1 MGKWIDRVL
10 DAARGW
16 PLLVLFLLTYGWM
29 LHVAPENVGQAKVGL
44 TIYGVS
50 KIALCGYLG
59 YWVDR
64 LCFRTTD
71 RPHLQDDDATVR
83 WAWMRRA
90 LIVAASLLAGA
101 LIP

>member
-1 MGKWIDRVL
+1 MDKVLERVR

-16 PLLVLFLLTYGWM
+16 PLLLLFLATFGWV
-29 LHVAPENVGQAKVGL
+29 LHVAPAKVGL
-44 TIYGVS
+44 TVYGVS

-64 LCFRTTD
+64 LCFRAD
-71 RPHLQDDDATVR
+71 ARPHARCDATVH